1 MKTKTPV
8 SMGSSGRSATR
19 NDLAMAQEARASL
32 RVTTRTTCCLSGG
45 HRSTQIAGGE
55 GGRPGRARAR
65 ETKER
70 KEGAKGQSDVDFDIL
85 CMGLVD
91 IVSVN

>member
-8 SMGSSGRSATR
+8 STGSSGRSATR
-19 NDLAMAQEARASL
+19 NDLAMAQEVSSL
-32 RVTTRTTCCLSGG
+32 RVTTETTCCLSGG